1 MIFLQ
6 RAKFLFKR
14 GDELDEIIQAE
25 AREEKR
31 KAIEATM
38 HNLNLCKKHKQEHN
52 HSEFAENNCDH
63 CNMIAEIEDLNWQL
77 KVAREND

>member
-1 MIFLQ
+1 MIFLK

-25 AREEKR
+25 DREEKR

-52 HSEFAENNCDH
+52 HSEFAESNCDH
-63 CNMIAEIEDLNWQL
+63 CNMLLEIDSLKSRLKIAEV
-77 KVAREND
+77 K